1 MAWNN
6 REREGLS
13 SEELK
18 NLFFKDFLEFKSKK
32 ITKDSRYMSKRIY
45 LDITEEE
52 KKDISLNM
60 KDDEYEKSDVVFQLK
75 GPKSLAEIDSSDVD
89 WLMFMK
95 DTS

>member
-1 MAWNN
+1 MAWIN

-32 ITKDSRYMSKRIY
+32 ITKDSRYISKRIY

-60 KDDEYEKSDVVFQLK
+60 KDDEYEKSDVVFQLE
-75 GPKSLAEIDSSDVD
+75 SLEDIDSSDVD
-89 WLMFMK
+89 
-95 DTS
+95 

>member
-1 MAWNN
+1 
-6 REREGLS
+6 
-13 SEELK
+13 
-18 NLFFKDFLEFKSKK
+18 
-32 ITKDSRYMSKRIY
+32 MSKRIY

-60 KDDEYEKSDVVFQLK
+60 KDDEYEKSDVVFQPK
-75 GPKSLAEIDSSDVD
+75 GAKSLDEIDSSDVD